1 MEHMIHSVVCCVYQS
16 PKVGE
21 SIIEDLSV
29 KLRGHVKIVGQRL
42 TELEAGPVEAD
53 YFIVPS
59 NRAAEIVKQFRPQS
73 RTMVSQFTLNFQKL
87 PKLLILRA
95 GTNCLVVAGS
105 QETAEDAVRKLREF
119 GFSWLNFYPYWP
131 GNNAQTLETKIAIT
145 LGSSHLCPAY
155 VSSIIDLGPRKLDII
170 TLIKLCLDL
179 GLPRKVIDDIL
190 ADHVNEVTSLGRA
203 YLGLYQESEHDRAYL
218 KVLLDST
225 KDAIAAFD
233 INGTIMHSNTFF
245 QRLAEGANLDLNKF
259 LEEPAG
265 APLVEQIK
273 GKYFVVE
280 KLSVKVQEEADLLG
294 TLLVMRSTEKVSEAE
309 SAVRRA
315 LLARRHVGLY
325 RFSDIIG
332 TSPAI
337 KKVIEAARKIAFSN
351 HTVMITGETG
361 TGKELFAH
369 AIHNASPR
377 AEEPFVCAHF
387 AAMPQT
393 LIESELFGYDEG
405 AFTGAKK
412 GGHPGYFEQAHKGS
426 IFLDEIGDAPL
437 NFQSHLLRVLED
449 RRVMRVG
456 GNYPIPIDVR
466 VIAATNQDLE
476 ALVRQ
481 GRFREDLLYRLNV
494 IPLSLPPLR
503 SRTEDISVLA
513 KHLLSLADRSSNRRF
528 SPEIL
533 EYLQNYSWPGNVR
546 QLGSVVKYMAHISE
560 NETLEVKDLPP
571 GLTAK
576 TPTLS
581 MNHSNEIINDRKNN
595 RNLVSLILGTL
606 LLSQKTGR
614 SVGKNSLIA
623 RAKEKGMSVSDYQMR
638 TALHKLDY
646 EGLIHI
652 GSTSQGT
659 VITDKGIALLRSLS
673 GESEDSSY
681 RNGYSVGSF
690 S

>member
-1 MEHMIHSVVCCVYQS
+1 MTRSVVCCAYQS
-16 PKVGE
+16 PKVGK
-21 SIIEDLSV
+21 SITEDLSAT
-29 KLRGHVKIVGQRL
+29 LRGHVKVVGQRV
-42 TELEAGPVEAD
+42 TELETDPIEAD

-59 NRAAEIVKQFRPQS
+59 KRAAEKIRQLRPQS
-73 RTMVSQFTLNFQKL
+73 RIMVSRFTLNFQAL
-87 PKLLILRA
+87 PKLLTLSA
-95 GTNCLVVAGS
+95 GTNCLVVAAS
-105 QETAEDAVRKLREF
+105 QETAEDAVRMLREF
-119 GFSWLNFYPYWP
+119 GFNWLNFHPYWP
-131 GNNAQTLETKIAIT
+131 GNNAQTLEARTAIT
-145 LGSSHLCPAY
+145 LGSSHLCPAC
-155 VSSIIDLGPRKLDII
+155 VPNIIDLGPRKLDIV

-179 GLPRKVIDDIL
+179 DLPRKVIDDIL
-190 ADHVNEVTSLGRA
+190 TDHVEEITSLGRA

-233 INGTIMHSNTFF
+233 TNGAIMHSNTFF
-245 QRLAEGANLDLNKF
+245 QRFTEGANLNLNKF
-259 LEEPAG
+259 LEDPAG

-280 KLSVKVQEEADLLG
+280 RLSVKVQDETDPVG

-309 SAVRRA
+309 GAVRRA
-315 LLARRHVGLY
+315 LLARRHVALY

-332 TSPAI
+332 ISPAI
-337 KKVIEAARKIAFSN
+337 EKVMETARKIAFSDL
-351 HTVMITGETG
+351 TVMISGETG

-377 AEEPFVCAHF
+377 AEEPFICAHF
-387 AAMPQT
+387 AAMPPT

-412 GGHPGYFEQAHKGS
+412 GGHPGYFEQAHRGS
-426 IFLDEIGDAPL
+426 IFLDEIGDASL
-437 NFQSHLLRVLED
+437 SFQSHLLRVLENN
-449 RRVMRVG
+449 RVMRVG
-456 GNYPIPIDVR
+456 GHYPVPIDVR
-466 VIAATNQDLE
+466 LIAATNQDLK

-494 IPLSLPPLR
+494 IPLALPPLR
-503 SRTEDISVLA
+503 SRTEDIPILA
-513 KHLLSLADRSSNRRF
+513 KHFLWLVDRSSNRRF
-528 SPEIL
+528 SPEVID
-533 EYLQNYSWPGNVR
+533 YLQNYSWPGNIR
-546 QLGSVVKYMAHISE
+546 QLASVVKYMAHISE
-560 NETLEVKDLPP
+560 NEILELNDLPP
-571 GLTAK
+571 GLTVEP
-576 TPTLS
+576 PTLPMS
-581 MNHSNEIINDRKNN
+581 HSNEILKDRKNN
-595 RNLVSLILGTL
+595 RSLVFLILETL

-614 SVGKNSLIA
+614 GVGKNTLIA

-659 VITDKGIALLRSLS
+659 VITDKGLALLRSLS
-673 GESEDSSY
+673 GESEDSLY
-681 RNGYSVGSF
+681 RDGHSVGSF

>member
-1 MEHMIHSVVCCVYQS
+1 MTQLTVCCVYQS
-16 PKVGE
+16 PRVGE
-21 SIIEDLSV
+21 SIVEDLSTI
-29 KLRGHVKIVGQRL
+29 LRGHVKIVGQRV
-42 TELEAGPVEAD
+42 TDLESGPIEAD

-59 NRAAEIVKQFRPQS
+59 DRAAEMVKQLRPRS
-73 RTMVSQFTLNFQKL
+73 RTLVSQFAPNFQEL
-87 PKLLILRA
+87 PNLLMLRS

-105 QETAEDAVRKLREF
+105 QETAENAVRKLKEY

-131 GNNAQTLETKIAIT
+131 GNKAQTSETKTAIT

-155 VSSIIDLGPRKLDII
+155 VSSIIDLGPRKLDIV

-179 GLPRKVIDDIL
+179 GLPRKVIDGIL
-190 ADHVNEVTSLGRA
+190 TDHVDEVTGLGRA

-233 INGTIMHSNTFF
+233 TNSAIMHRNTCF
-245 QRLAEGANLDLNKF
+245 QRLTEGTNLNLNK
-259 LEEPAG
+259 LLKEPTG

-280 KLSVKVQEEADLLG
+280 RLSVKVQDESDPVG
-294 TLLVMRSTEKVSEAE
+294 TLLVLRSTEKVSEAE
-309 SAVRRA
+309 GAVRRA
-315 LLARRHVGLY
+315 LFARRHVALH
-325 RFSDIIG
+325 RFSDVVG
-332 TSPAI
+332 VSHAI
-337 KKVIEAARKIAFSN
+337 RKVIETARKIAFSN
-351 HTVMITGETG
+351 LTVMIMGETG

-377 AEEPFVCAHF
+377 AEEAFVCAHF
-387 AAMPQT
+387 AAMPPT

-437 NFQSHLLRVLED
+437 SFQSHLLRVLED
-449 RRVMRVG
+449 NRVMRVG

-466 VIAATNQDLE
+466 LIAATNQDLN
-476 ALVRQ
+476 ALVRK
-481 GRFREDLLYRLNV
+481 GNFREDLLYRLNV
-494 IPLSLPPLR
+494 IPLLLPPLR
-503 SRTEDISVLA
+503 SRTEDIPILA
-513 KHLLSLADRSSNRRF
+513 RHFLSLVDRSNNRQF
-528 SPEIL
+528 SPEVL
-533 EYLQNYSWPGNVR
+533 EYLQNYSWPGNIR
-546 QLGSVVKYMAHISE
+546 QLGSVVKYMAHLSE
-560 NETLEVKDLPP
+560 NEVLGLNDLPP
-571 GLTAK
+571 GLTPK
-576 TPTLS
+576 PLTLS
-581 MNHSNEIINDRKNN
+581 MGDSNEIIRNLKND
-595 RNLVSLILGTL
+595 RNLVFWILDTL
-606 LLSQKTGR
+606 LLSKKAGR
-614 SVGKNSLIA
+614 GVGKNSLIA

-638 TALHKLDY
+638 TALHKLNY

-659 VITDKGIALLRSLS
+659 MITDKGLALLYSLS
-673 GESEDSSY
+673 CKLEDSSC
-681 RNGYSVGSF
+681 RDAHTAGIF

>member
-1 MEHMIHSVVCCVYQS
+1 MSHPIVCCVYQS

-21 SIIEDLSV
+21 SIVEDLYA
-29 KLRGHVKIVGQRL
+29 KLRGHARIVGQRMI
-42 TELEAGPVEAD
+42 ELEVGPAEAD

-59 NRAAEIVKQFRPQS
+59 DRASEIVKRLRPQS
-73 RTMVSQFTLNFQKL
+73 RTMVSQFTLDFQKL
-87 PKLLILRA
+87 PKLLTLRA

-105 QETAEDAVRKLREF
+105 QETARDAVQKLKEF

-131 GNNAQTLETKIAIT
+131 GTSTQASETKTAIT

-155 VSSIIDLGPRKLDII
+155 VSTIIDLGPRKLDIT
-170 TLIKLCLDL
+170 TLINLCLDL
-179 GLPRKVIDDIL
+179 GLPRRVIDGIL
-190 ADHVNEVTSLGRA
+190 ADHVDEVTSLGSA

-233 INGTIMHSNTFF
+233 VTGAIMHSNTFF
-245 QRLAEGANLDLNKF
+245 QRLAEGASLDLKGF
-259 LEEPAG
+259 LDHPLA

-273 GKYFVVE
+273 GKYFVIE
-280 KLSVKVQEEADLLG
+280 KLPVKVQEKTDLVG

-315 LLARRHVGLY
+315 LLARHHVGLH

-332 TSPAI
+332 ISPAI
-337 KKVIEAARKIAFSN
+337 KKVIETAKKIAFSN
-351 HTVMITGETG
+351 LTVMITGETG

-369 AIHNASPR
+369 AIHNASSR
-377 AEEPFVCAHF
+377 GEEPFVCAHF
-387 AAMPQT
+387 AAMPPT

-405 AFTGAKK
+405 AFTGAKR

-426 IFLDEIGDAPL
+426 IFLDEIGDAPP

-456 GNYPIPIDVR
+456 GKYPIPVDVR
-466 VIAATNQDLE
+466 LIAATNQDLE

-503 SRTEDISVLA
+503 SRTEDIPILA
-513 KHLLSLADRSSNRRF
+513 RHFLSLVDRSNNRQF
-528 SPEIL
+528 SQEVL
-533 EYLQNYSWPGNVR
+533 EYLQNYSWPGNIR

-560 NETLEVKDLPP
+560 NEILEVNDLPP
-571 GLTAK
+571 GLPAK
-576 TPTLS
+576 LPTLF
-581 MNHSNEIINDRKNN
+581 MGDSNEIIKDWKNN
-595 RNLVSLILGTL
+595 RNLFFWILHTL
-606 LLSQKTGR
+606 LLFHNTGR
-614 SVGKNSLIA
+614 GVGKNTLIA
-623 RAKEKGMSVSDYQMR
+623 RAKEKGMRVSDYQMR
-638 TALHKLDY
+638 TALHKLDFK
-646 EGLIHI
+646 GLIRI

-659 VITDKGIALLRSLS
+659 VITDRGFALLRSFS

-681 RNGYSVGSF
+681 RDEHLVGAF

>member
-1 MEHMIHSVVCCVYQS
+1 MTHSVVCCVYQS

-21 SIIEDLSV
+21 SIVEDLYA
-29 KLRGHVKIVGQRL
+29 KLRGHVKIVGQRVI
-42 TELEAGPVEAD
+42 ELEACPAEAD

-59 NRAAEIVKQFRPQS
+59 NRAAEIVKRLRPQS

-87 PKLLILRA
+87 PKLLMLRA

-105 QETAEDAVRKLREF
+105 QETAQDAVQKLKEF

-155 VSSIIDLGPRKLDII
+155 VSTIIDLGPRKLDIT
-170 TLIKLCLDL
+170 TLINLCLDL

-190 ADHVNEVTSLGRA
+190 ADHVDEVTGLGSA

-245 QRLAEGANLDLNKF
+245 QRLAEGANLDLKKF
-259 LEEPAG
+259 LEHPLA

-280 KLSVKVQEEADLLG
+280 KLSVKVQEKTDLVG

-315 LLARRHVGLY
+315 LLARRHVGLH

-332 TSPAI
+332 ISPAI
-337 KKVIEAARKIAFSN
+337 KKVIETARKIAFSN
-351 HTVMITGETG
+351 LTVMITGETG

-387 AAMPQT
+387 AAMPPT

-426 IFLDEIGDAPL
+426 IFLDEIGDAPP
-437 NFQSHLLRVLED
+437 NFQAHLLRVLED

-456 GNYPIPIDVR
+456 GNYPIPVDVR
-466 VIAATNQDLE
+466 LIAATNQDLE

-494 IPLSLPPLR
+494 IPLALPPLR
-503 SRTEDISVLA
+503 SRTEDIPVLA
-513 KHLLSLADRSSNRRF
+513 RHFLSLVDRPNNRRF
-528 SPEIL
+528 SPEVL
-533 EYLQNYSWPGNVR
+533 EYLQNYSWPGNIR

-560 NETLEVKDLPP
+560 NEILEVNDLPP

-576 TPTLS
+576 PLTLS
-581 MNHSNEIINDRKNN
+581 MGDSNEIIKDRKNN
-595 RNLVSLILGTL
+595 RNLVFWILDTL

-614 SVGKNSLIA
+614 GAGKNTLIA
-623 RAKEKGMSVSDYQMR
+623 RAKEKGISVSDYQMR
-638 TALHKLDY
+638 TALHKLNY

-659 VITDKGIALLRSLS
+659 VITDKGLALLHSLS
-673 GESEDSSY
+673 GESEDSS
-681 RNGYSVGSF
+681 RRDGHTVGIF